1 MVNYSQIEFTD
12 TNQKQLLGDLWNF
25 RKVGPAIVIGV
36 YEGPVPGE
44 TTSLDVNKLFPGQ
57 IRVRFNDEENM
68 NAWVI
73 VPYGL
78 RPDTQQGEEGKTS
91 QNREERPFNQ
101 YFGFY
106 AMPRIGD
113 TVFIIGMSTD
123 TFETATQYFALGS
136 VFRSGASRP
145 PLTDKEDLQIVHR
158 SGASIRLN
166 DTYVGGGSITTEGTE
181 SDDYMNGL
189 TGNLTLIGNR
199 TIMLTGT
206 RYLAHGLMAKYGD
219 PRERFSNAGIETF
232 QGIDGG
238 VTYNGIFS
246 NSQTDMSKYF
256 DPFTD
261 ETLGNIGDKYFLS
274 PPTTTDVLI
283 PLTDNTLL
291 LSQHGGGMFRVDD
304 HNADSDYSRMTM
316 AASSM
321 SLFVG
326 EDYRDMGLQ
335 GKSTEFDNGV
345 SGIGE
350 GESGYGPVGTGS
362 NTFEL
367 QHKKGTRITIDED
380 GAIYIT
386 TQDPSAKI
394 MIDTK
399 DSGASIDIGMANKAA
414 VKEGDESYTGT
425 AKGADLSMGSYNT
438 IGNLGLPVPHVH
450 AGHTHTAKA
459 TQDKVYI

>member
-12 TNQKQLLGDLWNF
+12 INQKQLLGDLWNF

-101 YFGFY
+101 HFGFY

-181 SDDYMNGL
+181 SDDYMSGL
-189 TGNLTLIGNR
+189 TGNLTLTGNR

-238 VTYNGIFS
+238 VTYSGVFS

-261 ETLGNIGDKYFLS
+261 EVLGNVGDKYFLS
-274 PPTTTDVLI
+274 PPSTTDALI
-283 PLTDNTLL
+283 PLADNTLL
-291 LSQHGGGMFRVDD
+291 MSQHGGGMFRIDD

-350 GESGYGPVGTGS
+350 GESGYGPVGAGS

-394 MIDTK
+394 MINTK

-414 VKEGDESYTGT
+414 VKEGDETYTGV
-425 AKGADLSMGSYNT
+425 AKASNVGVGPSLT
-438 IGNLGLPVPHVH
+438 IGNLGLPVPHMH
-450 AGHTHTAKA
+450 DGHTHTAKA
-459 TQDKVYI
+459 TQDKVFI